1 MDKMPRFRPTL
12 ISSIA
17 VAILLPVFLYLGY
30 WQLQRADEKRLLQ
43 TEYDTRAHKTLIK
56 VEPRLQ
62 RVEEL
67 QFYKVVARGRYE
79 TGHQILLDNRVQQ
92 GQVGYQVITPLRL
105 ENSDVRILVNRGWI
119 PLGTDRAHLPVIA
132 TPEGSQEVAGLATL
146 PAEKFFTLG
155 QPEKSSQQWQTVWQN
170 LDMRRYIAA
179 VPYPVQPVIIL
190 LDPESPAGGFVR
202 EWGRL
207 DTGIAVHQGY
217 AFQWFMLAATLMIVY
232 LFYGLRAGRVDGA
245 NNEDS

>member
-1 MDKMPRFRPTL
+1 MPRFRPTL
-12 ISSIA
+12 ISSVA
-17 VAILLPVFLYLGY
+17 VVILLPLLLYLGY
-30 WQLQRADEKRLLQ
+30 WQLQRAEEKRQLQ
-43 TEYDTRAHKTLIK
+43 TEYDVRARNTLVK

-62 RVEEL
+62 RADEL
-67 QFYKVVARGRYE
+67 QFYKVVARGSYE
-79 TGHQILLDNRVQQ
+79 PDRQVLLDNRVQQ

-119 PLGTDRAHLPVIA
+119 PLGADRAHLPAID
-132 TPEGSQEVAGLATL
+132 TPKGSQEITGLATL

-155 QPEKSSQQWQTVWQN
+155 QPEKTGQHWQTVWQN
-170 LDMRRYIAA
+170 LDMSRYRAA

-190 LDPESPAGGFVR
+190 LDPESTAGGFVR

-217 AFQWFMLAATLMIVY
+217 AFQWFMLAATLIVIY
-232 LFYGLRAGRVDGA
+232 VFSGLRAGRADGA

>member
-1 MDKMPRFRPTL
+1 MPRFRPTL
-12 ISSIA
+12 ISSVA
-17 VAILLPVFLYLGY
+17 VAILLPLLLYLGY
-30 WQLQRADEKRLLQ
+30 WQLQRAEEKRLRQ
-43 TEYDTRAHKTLIK
+43 TEYDARAHSTLVK

-62 RVEEL
+62 RAEEL
-67 QFYKVVARGRYE
+67 QFYKVVAKGRYE
-79 TGHQILLDNRVQQ
+79 TDRQVLLDNRVQQ

-105 ENSDVRILVNRGWI
+105 EDSDVRILVNRGWI
-119 PLGTDRAHLPVIA
+119 PLGADRAHLPAID
-132 TPEGSQEVAGLATL
+132 TPKGSQEITGLATL
-146 PAEKFFTLG
+146 PSEKFFTLG

-170 LDMRRYIAA
+170 LDMRRYRMA

-217 AFQWFMLAATLMIVY
+217 AFQWFMLAATLIVIY
-232 LFYGLRAGRVDGA
+232 LFYGLRAGRA